1 MDPRTKVRFICILLT
16 IIELGLLVHNSILVY
31 ENNGEFLN
39 LTGKKLQ
46 FLFIFFLTLKKSIN
60 TSPPLFWGLPMELC
74 IIGKTLDN
82 YYIQMAVIIG
92 TYSIGIF
99 TNLVLL
105 WSSGTLNQW
114 LVLPWLLYYMLIIF
128 ACLCSGNF
136 LAI

>member
-39 LTGKKLQ
+39 LTGIENYNFCLY
-46 FLFIFFLTLKKSIN
+46 FSCHKKSIN
-60 TSPPLFWGLPMELC
+60 TPPPLFWGLPMEFC

-114 LVLPWLLYYMLIIF
+114 LVLPWLLYYMLVIF

-136 LAI
+136 LKI